1 MKFKPNDFILVSTLF
16 FVYGFSI
23 SNLVSRL
30 PELQSIYKASNN
42 QIGIIALSIAIGGV
56 AAASALSRT
65 FIRFQRKTLLIIA
78 FAISSFLLTVSPL
91 LRGEWGAFILFF
103 IYGMTD
109 GTKEVIVNEYAVSV
123 EKKHKKPRMS
133 SFYAVYSL
141 SIFLG
146 AITGWQFENYKIP
159 LFNHLIIISFFCLLL
174 IIWSFHHLSANIET
188 LLLENETPTPSIAN
202 RKITLLLGGIA
213 FCGMLGDSALNDW
226 SSIYTV
232 EMIKADKESAA
243 LSFASFTGG
252 ASLGR
257 LIGDYLTSFLGKY
270 RLLFWNGIVSII
282 GLSIVIS
289 TSHLY
294 VAFIGF
300 FAAGLGISTIVPLA
314 YSVAGNTKGVYIS
327 KVAQIGYSAY
337 FLAPPVIGALGD
349 YFSLR
354 VGYGF
359 VLCWSICLIFL
370 IKKLYLSHKFP

>member
-1 MKFKPNDFILVSTLF
+1 MKSNTTGILPISTLF

-30 PELQSIYKASNN
+30 PELQGIYKASDN
-42 QIGIIALSIAIGGV
+42 QIGIIALCIAIGGV
-56 AAASALSRT
+56 VAASFLSSPLM
-65 FIRFQRKTLLIIA
+65 RFQRKSILLIA
-78 FAISSFLLTVSPL
+78 FLMGTFLLTISPL
-91 LRGEWGAFILFF
+91 FNGAWGSFILFF

-123 EKKHKKPRMS
+123 EKQYNKPLMS

-146 AITGWQFENYKIP
+146 AVTGWQFESLKIS
-159 LFNHLIIISFFCLLL
+159 LFTHLLIVSFICLLL
-174 IIWSFHHLSANIET
+174 IVWSSHHLPANT
-188 LLLENETPTPSIAN
+188 QTQPSQNETIPPSVSIN
-202 RKITLLLGGIA
+202 KITLLLGSIA

-232 EMIKADKESAA
+232 EIIKANKESAA
-243 LSFASFTGG
+243 LSFALFTSG

-257 LIGDYLTSFLGKY
+257 LIGDCLTSHMGRY
-270 RLLFWNGIVSII
+270 RLLLWNSIVSII
-282 GLSIVIS
+282 GLSIIIGA
-289 TSHLY
+289 THLY
-294 VAFIGF
+294 MAFIGF
-300 FAAGLGISTIVPLA
+300 FLAGLGISTIVPLT
-314 YSVAGNTKGVYIS
+314 YSLTGNTKGVRIS

-337 FLAPPVIGALGD
+337 FVAPPVMGTLGE

-359 VLCWSICLIFL
+359 VLCWLVGLLFFIG
-370 IKKLYLSHKFP
+370 KLRHYMTNN